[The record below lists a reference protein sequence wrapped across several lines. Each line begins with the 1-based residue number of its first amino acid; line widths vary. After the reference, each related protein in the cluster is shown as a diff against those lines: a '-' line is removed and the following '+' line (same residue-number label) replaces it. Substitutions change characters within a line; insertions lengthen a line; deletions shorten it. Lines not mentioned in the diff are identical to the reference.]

1 MPSEQAAAS
10 VLQVERLNAGYG
22 DVQIL
27 WDLSL
32 EVQEKSITALIGA
45 NGVGKTTF
53 LRTLAGALSPYD
65 GRILFEGEDITARPQ
80 SWRARRGIMMIP
92 EGRQLYSGLSVED
105 NLVMGA
111 YTRRDRPGVRR
122 DLEWVYTIFPVLKE
136 RRRQLAGT
144 LSGGEAQMC
153 AIGRGLMA
161 APRLLLLDELSL
173 GLAPVAVDT
182 LIGVLRQIHAERGIT
197 ILLVDQDVQTAL
209 EVASRGYVFV
219 HGRVEMSGPAAEL
232 LRNPEIQKAYL
243 GI

>member
-1 MPSEQAAAS
+1 MPSVRSAGGM
-10 VLQVERLNAGYG
+10 LQVEGLNAGYG

-32 EVQEKSITALIGA
+32 DIQEKSITALIGA

-65 GRILFEGEDITARPQ
+65 GRILYEGDDITARPQ
-80 SWRARRGIMMIP
+80 TWRARHGIMMVP

-105 NLVMGA
+105 NLNMGA
-111 YTRRDRPGVRR
+111 YTRRDGPGVRR
-122 DLEWVYTIFPVLKE
+122 DLDWVYTILPVLKE
-136 RRRQLAGT
+136 RRGQLAGT

-173 GLAPVAVDT
+173 GLAPVVVDS
-182 LIGVLRQIHAERGIT
+182 LIKVLREIHAERGIT

-209 EVASRGYVFV
+209 EVAERGYVFV

-232 LRNPEIQKAYL
+232 LGNPEIQKAYL

>member
-1 MPSEQAAAS
+1 M
-10 VLQVERLNAGYG
+10 LRVEGLNAGYG
-22 DVQIL
+22 EVQIL

-32 EVQEKSITALIGA
+32 EIPAGSITALIGS
-45 NGVGKTTF
+45 NGVGKTTC
-53 LRTLAGALSPYD
+53 LRALAGGLTPYS
-65 GRILFEGEDITARPQ
+65 GRILYEGQDISSRPQ
-80 SWRARRGIMMIP
+80 AWRARHGIMMIP

-105 NLVMGA
+105 NLRMGA
-111 YTRRDRPGVRR
+111 YTRHDRPGVRR
-122 DLEWVYTIFPVLKE
+122 DLDWVYTILPVLRE

-173 GLAPVAVDT
+173 GLAPVVVDS
-182 LIGVLRQIHAERGIT
+182 LVRVLRDIHAQQGLT

-209 EVASRGYVFV
+209 ELAGRGYVLV
-219 HGRVEMSGPAAEL
+219 HGRVELSGPAREL
-232 LRNPEIQKAYL
+232 LDNPEIQKAYL

>member
-1 MPSEQAAAS
+1 M
-10 VLQVERLNAGYG
+10 LRVEGLNAGYG
-22 DVQIL
+22 EVQIL

-32 EVQEKSITALIGA
+32 EIPAGSITALIGS
-45 NGVGKTTF
+45 NGVGKTTC
-53 LRTLAGALSPYD
+53 LRALAGGLAPYS
-65 GRILFEGEDITARPQ
+65 GRILYEGQDISSRPQ
-80 SWRARRGIMMIP
+80 AWRARHGIMMIP

-105 NLVMGA
+105 NLRMGA
-111 YTRRDRPGVRR
+111 YTRHDRPGVRR
-122 DLEWVYTIFPVLKE
+122 DLDWVYTILPVLRE

-173 GLAPVAVDT
+173 GLAPVVVDS
-182 LIGVLRQIHAERGIT
+182 LVRVLRDIHAQRGLT

-209 EVASRGYVFV
+209 ELAGRGYVLV
-219 HGRVEMSGPAAEL
+219 HGRMELSGPAREL
-232 LRNPEIQKAYL
+232 LDNPEIQKAYL

>member
-1 MPSEQAAAS
+1 M
-10 VLQVERLNAGYG
+10 LRVEGLNAGYG
-22 DVQIL
+22 EVQIL

-32 EVQEKSITALIGA
+32 EIPAGSITALIGS
-45 NGVGKTTF
+45 NGVGKTTC
-53 LRTLAGALSPYD
+53 LRALAGSLAPYS
-65 GRILFEGEDITARPQ
+65 GRILYEGQDISSRPQ
-80 SWRARRGIMMIP
+80 SWRAQHGIMMIP

-105 NLVMGA
+105 NLRMGA
-111 YTRRDRPGVRR
+111 YTRGDRPGVRR
-122 DLEWVYTIFPVLKE
+122 DLDWVYSILPVLRE

-173 GLAPVAVDT
+173 GLAPVVVDS
-182 LIGVLRQIHAERGIT
+182 LVQVLRDIHAQQGLT

-209 EVASRGYVFV
+209 ELAGRGYVLV
-219 HGRVEMSGPAAEL
+219 HGRVELAGPAREL
-232 LRNPEIQKAYL
+232 LDNAEIQKAYL

>member
-1 MPSEQAAAS
+1 M
-10 VLQVERLNAGYG
+10 LRVEGLNAGYG
-22 DVQIL
+22 EVQIL

-32 EVQEKSITALIGA
+32 EIPAGSITALIGS
-45 NGVGKTTF
+45 NGVGKTTC
-53 LRTLAGALSPYD
+53 LRALAGGLAPYS
-65 GRILFEGEDITARPQ
+65 GRILYEGQDITSRPQ
-80 SWRARRGIMMIP
+80 AWRARHGIMMIP

-105 NLVMGA
+105 NLRMGA

-122 DLEWVYTIFPVLKE
+122 DLDWVYTILPVLRE

-173 GLAPVAVDT
+173 GLAPVVVDS
-182 LIGVLRQIHAERGIT
+182 LVRVLRDIHAQRGLT

-209 EVASRGYVFV
+209 ELAGRGYVLV
-219 HGRVEMSGPAAEL
+219 HGRVELFGPAREL
-232 LRNPEIQKAYL
+232 LDNPEIQKAYL